1 LILHYQSV
9 DQIQGRIYTM
19 DNIANKTADT
29 APVISLDQFTSF
41 LDYRE
46 VNSAHKI
53 YNMIDWANVEAAAAE
68 FGFDSPQCVGAI
80 RTELTLARS
89 KNDFQSMVNENF
101 DAPMSNGDRFKNWLS
116 YALSRGK

>member
-1 LILHYQSV
+1 MNN
-9 DQIQGRIYTM
+9 TT
-19 DNIANKTADT
+19 NKTADVE
-29 APVISLDQFTSF
+29 PIISLDQFTSF

-46 VNSAHKI
+46 VNSAHI
-53 YNMIDWANVEAAAAE
+53 IHSMIDWANVESAATE
-68 FGFDSPQCVGAI
+68 FGLNSPQCVGAI
-80 RTELTLARS
+80 RSELTRARS

>member
-1 LILHYQSV
+1 MNN
-9 DQIQGRIYTM
+9 T
-19 DNIANKTADT
+19 AKKAADT
-29 APVISLDQFTSF
+29 APAISLDRFTSF

-53 YNMIDWANVEAAAAE
+53 YSMIDWANIEATTTE
-68 FGFDSPQCVGAI
+68 FGVDSPQFVGAI

-89 KNDFQSMVNENF
+89 KNDFQAMVNRNF
-101 DAPMSNGDRFKNWLS
+101 EAPMSNGDRFKNWLS